1 MDLRWRGRRRETTF
15 APGWIF
21 LAGAIAGALAA
32 SFLDPQRGRT
42 RRARMRDRSGA
53 LARDAR
59 ERIERRLRDAR
70 NRAVGRKHE
79 LEHADERVEDGVLV
93 ERVRAQLGR
102 VVKHAGAIRV
112 EARDGAVALSGPV
125 LRAEM
130 EPLLDAVRKVRGVT
144 GIENRLDAH
153 ESAGSTPGLQG

>member
-1 MDLRWRGRRRETTF
+1 MDLRFMGRRRDGTWT
-15 APGWIF
+15 PGWIF

-42 RRARMRDRSGA
+42 RRARMRDRSAA

-70 NRAVGRKHE
+70 NRALGRKHE
-79 LEHADERVEDGVLV
+79 LEHADERVPDGVLV

-102 VVKHAGAIRV
+102 TVKHAGAIRV
-112 EARDGAVALSGPV
+112 EARDGAVVLSGPV
-125 LRAEM
+125 LRGEVD
-130 EPLLDAVRKVRGVT
+130 PLLDAVRKVRGVT
-144 GIENRLDAH
+144 GIQNRLDAH
-153 ESAGSTPGLQG
+153 ESAVGVPGLQG